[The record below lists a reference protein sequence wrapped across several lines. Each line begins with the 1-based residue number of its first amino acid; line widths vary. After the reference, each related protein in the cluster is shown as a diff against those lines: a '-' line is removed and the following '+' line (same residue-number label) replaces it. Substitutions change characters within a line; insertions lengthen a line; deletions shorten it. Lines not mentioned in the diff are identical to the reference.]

1 LGYGN
6 DWYILNPYLRC
17 YQDILPHTLINNL
30 YNNHKQSNSTTIH
43 HVGQQKQN
51 TELILKLVIFYW
63 ILIGS
68 LVLLIS
74 LFTGNI

>member
-17 YQDILPHTLINNL
+17 YQDILPHTFINNL
-30 YNNHKQSNSTTIH
+30 YNNHKQSNSTTIY

-51 TELILKLVIFYW
+51 IKGTHRTYIKTGYILLDSYW
-63 ILIGS
+63 FS
-68 LVLLIS
+68 CS
-74 LFTGNI
+74 SY